1 MNSNQQADVPLEEV
15 KRGFRFRLG
24 LTGQIVLGLILGVVV
39 GLFFG
44 ELVAWLEVIGMIYVR
59 GLQMT
64 ILPYIMFSLIVGFG
78 SLSYERAWLLA
89 NRAGLLLVLFW
100 GIGLSVVVL
109 MTLTFPD
116 RESASFF
123 NPAMVEPKQEVALLE
138 MFIPSNPFEALATS
152 AIPAVVLF
160 SILFGLALIGI
171 PEKESLLG
179 NVRVIAST
187 LQRVTAFVVKI
198 TPIGVFG
205 LTASAAGT
213 LNVEDV
219 VRLQVYFVSYIGTCI
234 FLAFVA
240 FPLVMSTLTPFTYLQ
255 VIRVSKDALITAFTT
270 GNLFVVLTIM
280 IHDCRLLFQKEMPEA
295 KDSAFYIDILIPVT
309 FNFPNMGKLTAL
321 LFVFFGAWFIGKP
334 MPFSE
339 YPSTLATGLPVFFGG
354 IDLALPYMLQL
365 KDLPPDLFSLYVVS
379 GIINGRFA
387 TLLACME
394 LLCFTLVAVTSILG
408 KLRFNPLKIG
418 INAAVLVLAAIGL
431 TLGCRAYLHSSVPT
445 ANQQAELVNSM
456 SVETRVPYEVFQK
469 PPLTLEELALREE
482 ELADE
487 KKGNFFTRLFSGEDS
502 EDEARIEIDGE
513 SAKTRQVLRVG
524 VFEDNLPWTYLN
536 GEGELVGFDVEV
548 AHQLAHQLSCNLEF
562 FFMNKDEAPLY
573 LEKGIIDI
581 LMSGVPITTE
591 DVTTY
596 TFTDPYLQVNVG
608 LLVPKEMEFIQQLN
622 EAQASQE
629 PSDVTISYV
638 PPSPF
643 IPRLR
648 ASLPNV
654 RVKSY
659 ESATDFF
666 EAAKGKPEAFFTSAE
681 AGSALSLLQPSYTV
695 VLPPTPIEF
704 SLAYPVNPN
713 DRDFLWFMNQW
724 LTVAGDSRE
733 MQNAYN
739 YWILGH
745 PREPLE
751 PRWSIIRDVLGW
763 VE

>member
-1 MNSNQQADVPLEEV
+1 MKPDKQQDTASKTEG
-15 KRGFRFRLG
+15 KGFRIRMG
-24 LTGQIVLGLILGVVV
+24 LTGQIVLGLVLGIIV

-44 ELVAWLEVIGMIYVR
+44 EMASWLEVVGMVYVR

-89 NRAGLLLVLFW
+89 KRAGLLLVLFW
-100 GIGLSVVVL
+100 TIGLSMVVL

-116 RESASFF
+116 RESATFF
-123 NPAMVEPKQEVALLE
+123 NPGMVEPKEDVALLD

-171 PEKESLLG
+171 QDKAGLLA
-179 NVRVIAST
+179 NLSVVSKT

-213 LNVEDV
+213 LNIDDV
-219 VRLQVYFVSYIGTCI
+219 VRLQVYFVAYIGTCL
-234 FLAFVA
+234 FLAFLA
-240 FPLVMSTLTPFTYLQ
+240 FPLVMSTLTPFSYIQ
-255 VIRVSKDALITAFTT
+255 VLRVSKDALITAFTT
-270 GNLFVVLTIM
+270 GNLFVVLPIM
-280 IHDCRLLFQKEMPEA
+280 IHDCQRLFKEEVPEA
-295 KDSAFYIDILIPVT
+295 QESAFYIDILIPVT

-334 MPFSE
+334 LGFSE

-354 IDLALPYMLQL
+354 IDLALPYMLQI
-365 KDLPPDLFSLYVVS
+365 KGLPPDLFSLYVVS

-394 LLCFTLVAVTSILG
+394 LLCFTLVAVSSILG
-408 KLRFNPLKIG
+408 KLRIHPVKLGIG
-418 INAAVLVLAAIGL
+418 SAILVVSAIAVVVA
-431 TLGCRAYLHSSVPT
+431 CRSYLHSNVPT
-445 ANQQAELVNSM
+445 ANDQADFVKNM
-456 SVETRVPYEVFQK
+456 SVETLVPYEVFQE
-469 PPLTLEELALREE
+469 PPFSLEELKEQVE
-482 ELADE
+482 GGESP
-487 KKGNFFTRLFSGEDS
+487 KKGNFFSRMFSGSNAEDS
-502 EDEARIEIDGE
+502 LEMEGKQE

-524 VFEDNLPWTYLN
+524 LFPDNLPWSYLN
-536 GEGELVGFDVEV
+536 GEGDLAGYDVEV
-548 AHQLAHQLSCNLEF
+548 AHQLAYHLNCQLEF
-562 FFMNKDEAPLY
+562 YFVEKEKAPLF
-573 LEKGIIDI
+573 LENGIIDI

-591 DVTTY
+591 DITLY
-596 TFTDPYLQVNVG
+596 TFTDPYLQVNLG
-608 LLVPKEMEFIQQLN
+608 FLVPNRKEVLDIFLN
-622 EAQASQE
+622 PELLRKQT
-629 PSDVTISYV
+629 DFTIGYV

-648 ASLPNV
+648 ATLPNV
-654 RVKSY
+654 GIKPY
-659 ESATDFF
+659 ETARDFF
-666 EAAKGKPEAFFTSAE
+666 AEAEGKPEAFFTSAE
-681 AGSALSLLQPSYTV
+681 AGSALSLIEPSYTV
-695 VLPPTPIEF
+695 VLPPNRIVF
-704 SLAYPVNPN
+704 NLAYPVNPN
-713 DRDFLWFMNQW
+713 DKDFLWFMNQW
-724 LTVAGDSRE
+724 LSVAKDSQE
-733 MQNAYN
+733 LTSTYD

-745 PREPLE
+745 PREELK